1 MTVRRHPPRRVRLL
15 REAERI
21 DVAIYA
27 AIAATRTPAL
37 DVAMNRLSR
46 AADYSKI
53 SLAASLVLAT
63 TRGRSGRRAALSGLA
78 AAGVTATVLNLGL
91 KRVGRVRPD
100 PLASRVPVA
109 RRVRV
114 PRSTSFPSGH
124 AGAAFAFAAGVGQVL
139 PRAAIPL
146 RAIAALIAYSRV
158 HTGVHYPADVV
169 AGALVGSV
177 FGRLTAKGIAGIV
190 SPSCPEQVE
199 QSVGKPEGPTQH
211 GKR

>member
-63 TRGRSGRRAALSGLA
+63 TR
-78 AAGVTATVLNLGL
+78 
-91 KRVGRVRPD
+91 
-100 PLASRVPVA
+100 
-109 RRVRV
+109 
-114 PRSTSFPSGH
+114 
-124 AGAAFAFAAGVGQVL
+124 
-139 PRAAIPL
+139 
-146 RAIAALIAYSRV
+146 
-158 HTGVHYPADVV
+158 
-169 AGALVGSV
+169 
-177 FGRLTAKGIAGIV
+177 
-190 SPSCPEQVE
+190 
-199 QSVGKPEGPTQH
+199 
-211 GKR
+211 